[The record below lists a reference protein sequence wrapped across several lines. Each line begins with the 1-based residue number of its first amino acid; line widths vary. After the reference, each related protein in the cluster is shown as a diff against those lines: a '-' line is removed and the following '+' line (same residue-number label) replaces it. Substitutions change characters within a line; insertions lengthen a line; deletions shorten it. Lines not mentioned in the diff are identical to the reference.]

1 MTYIEKED
9 YNPIKHTKE
18 TCMNIDLTKTQQY
31 LEWLKDKLYLNAIA
45 SSAKNR
51 VIYRGQVYRCKFG
64 IGIGSEECKDRP
76 CVILQYNSA
85 NRTSPNTLVAPIT
98 HTTSTIPVVVPI
110 AAKVDASG
118 NVILDGNV
126 LLGNIT
132 CVSKA
137 RLGDYVTDLTPNEM
151 KAVDKAISISL
162 NINHYYQTLQ
172 NDYNDKLQYIEKLRE
187 SRSKLQ
193 SDIATQ
199 QAQIDEIQ
207 VLLDKYNFSDTSSLA
222 AYLENSL
229 K

>member
-1 MTYIEKED
+1 
-9 YNPIKHTKE
+9 
-18 TCMNIDLTKTQQY
+18 MNIDLTKTQQY

-45 SSAKNR
+45 PSAKNR

-64 IGIGSEECKDRP
+64 IGIGSEECKERP

-110 AAKVDASG
+110 TAKVDASG

-151 KAVDKAISISL
+151 KTVDKAISISL

-187 SRSKLQ
+187 SRFKLR

-199 QAQIDEIQ
+199 QAQIDEIEA
-207 VLLDKYNFSDTSSLA
+207 LLDKYNFSDTSSLA
-222 AYLENSL
+222 AYLENIL

>member
-1 MTYIEKED
+1 
-9 YNPIKHTKE
+9 
-18 TCMNIDLTKTQQY
+18 MNIDLTKTQQY

-45 SSAKNR
+45 PSAKNR

-64 IGIGSEECKDRP
+64 IGIGSEECKERP

-137 RLGDYVTDLTPNEM
+137 RLGDYITDLTPREM

-193 SDIATQ
+193 SDLATQ
-199 QAQIDEIQ
+199 QTQIDEIQ
-207 VLLDKYNFSDTSSLA
+207 SLLEKYSFPDTSSLA
-222 AYLENSL
+222 AYLENIL